1 MLNKDEQQ
9 ISNISNS
16 TINQAKGNI
25 INYGPSV
32 KDVIDIV
39 NNVVADKMVIFQKEA
54 EDTAKQRLDDF
65 NKKLMNELQDKAEEQ
80 IEKFNMPAIQL
91 AARKAAWGYVQNGDE
106 NDKDDLVDLLIERVA
121 VEEKTTKQHLIDE
134 AIEILP
140 SLSANCLN
148 LLTFLAFSTLTRKGT
163 VSDYEKWINCIN
175 PIINKLSSISSLDV
189 DFLNQADCTF
199 NTIGFRSS
207 SSFIDNQLKTCDLLF
222 RHRPLQ
228 NFADKLIEKYPLTHT
243 ENGFLFKGRGEMQ
256 KFITLIELFGMMNYP
271 EVKMKYTTLSTIS
284 DVLKKSGYSDFAND
298 LQDYYD
304 QTQPYTIEEVEQY
317 FFDKNPRWHEA
328 LDLLG
333 RDDIASL
340 RLKPVGTY
348 IACRQIK
355 KLAGEEISIDI
366 FYK

>member
-1 MLNKDEQQ
+1 
-9 ISNISNS
+9 
-16 TINQAKGNI
+16 
-25 INYGPSV
+25 
-32 KDVIDIV
+32 
-39 NNVVADKMVIFQKEA
+39 MVIFRKEA
-54 EDTAKQRLDDF
+54 EATAKQRIDDF

-80 IEKFNMPAIQL
+80 IEKINLPAIQL

-106 NDKDDLVDLLIERVA
+106 NEKDDLVDLLIEGVA

-163 VSDYEKWINCIN
+163 VSDCEKWINSMN
-175 PIINKLSSISSLDV
+175 PIINKLPAISSLDV

-199 NTIGFRSS
+199 NTIGFRSY
-207 SSFIDNQLKTCDLLF
+207 SSFIDSQLKTCDLLF

-228 NFADKLIEKYPLTHT
+228 NFADKLIEKYHLTRT
-243 ENGFLFKGRGEMQ
+243 ENSFLFKGRGEMQ
-256 KFITLIELFGMMNYP
+256 KFITLIELFDMMNYP
-271 EVKMKYTTLSTIS
+271 AVKMKYTTLSTIS
-284 DVLKKSGYSDFAND
+284 DGIKKSGYSDFADD

-304 QTQPYTIEEVEQY
+304 QTQSYTIEEVEQY
-317 FFDKNPRWHEA
+317 FFDKNPRWHEV

-340 RLKPVGTY
+340 RLKPVGSY
-348 IACRQIK
+348 IACRQLK

>member
-9 ISNISNS
+9 ISNISDS

-25 INYGPSV
+25 INYGPSI

-80 IEKFNMPAIQL
+80 IEKFNLPAIQL

-106 NDKDDLVDLLIERVA
+106 NEKDDLVDLLIERVA
-121 VEEKTTKQHLIDE
+121 AEEKTTKQHLIDE

-175 PIINKLSSISSLDV
+175 PIINNISSITSLDI

-199 NTIGFRSS
+199 NTVAIHSS
-207 SSFIDNQLKTCDLLF
+207 SSFIENQLKTCDLLF
-222 RHRPLQ
+222 RHRASQ
-228 NFADKLIEKYPLTHT
+228 EFYNKLLSKYDLTRT
-243 ENGFLFKGRGEMQ
+243 ENGIQGVFVGMQ
-256 KFITLIELFGMMNYP
+256 KLITVVDIFGLQNKLEPKMNY
-271 EVKMKYTTLSTIS
+271 TSLSITCDGLKKTGYYDIS
-284 DVLKKSGYSDFAND
+284 DDVQA
-298 LQDYYD
+298 YYN
-304 QTQPYTIEEVEQY
+304 QSQPYTAEEVKRY
-317 FFDKNPRWHEA
+317 FWDKNPHWREA

-333 RDDIASL
+333 RDDITSL

-348 IACRQIK
+348 IACRQLK